1 MTCFR
6 EGAERNKALGIWGA
20 VGGSGAAVGVLMGGV
35 LTKYLGWE
43 WIFFVNV
50 PVGLGVLALT
60 LSLVNESRISA
71 AKRRYDLAGA
81 LSVTAGL
88 ALLVYTISKA
98 PDVGWGSAR
107 TIGLL
112 ILSTA
117 LLVLFI
123 VIEMRVE
130 QPLMPLRI
138 FNVRTVA
145 GANIV
150 GLILGAIVFANFF
163 LLTLYVQQVLGYS
176 ALKAGL
182 TFLTTAGTAVIS
194 AGVAQA
200 LVTRVGVKPILA
212 IGLALMTVG
221 MLWYTQISV
230 GGSYVDDLLVGY
242 LAVGVGIA
250 FSFVPVTIAALA
262 GVAEHEAGLGS
273 GLINTS
279 QQIGGAIGVAVAST
293 IATSHFTTLRTEGT
307 APPEALT
314 SGFAWAFWFLA
325 ALGVASVVATFVFVN
340 DREIASSAATEP
352 EFYSPSG

>member
-1 MTCFR
+1 
-6 EGAERNKALGIWGA
+6 
-20 VGGSGAAVGVLMGGV
+20 
-35 LTKYLGWE
+35 
-43 WIFFVNV
+43 
-50 PVGLGVLALT
+50 VLALT
-60 LSLVNESRISA
+60 VALVTESRIETVR
-71 AKRRYDLAGA
+71 RRYDLAGA
-81 LSVTAGL
+81 LSVTSGL
-88 ALLVYTISKA
+88 ALLVYTISNA

-112 ILSTA
+112 ILASA

-150 GLILGAIVFANFF
+150 GLILGAVVFANFF

-182 TFLTTAGTAVIS
+182 TFLTTAGTAVVS

-200 LVTRVGVKPILA
+200 LVTRIGVKPILA

-279 QQIGGAIGVAVAST
+279 QQIGGAIGVAIAST
-293 IATSHFTTLRTEGT
+293 IATSHFTTLVKEGT
-307 APPEALT
+307 SQPAALT
-314 SGFAWAFWFLA
+314 SGFQWAFWFLA
-325 ALGVASVVATFVFVN
+325 VLGVVSIVATFVFVN
-340 DREIASSAATEP
+340 DREIASSAAAEP
-352 EFYSPSG
+352 EFYTSSG

>member
-1 MTCFR
+1 
-6 EGAERNKALGIWGA
+6 
-20 VGGSGAAVGVLMGGV
+20 
-35 LTKYLGWE
+35 
-43 WIFFVNV
+43 
-50 PVGLGVLALT
+50 
-60 LSLVNESRISA
+60 
-71 AKRRYDLAGA
+71 
-81 LSVTAGL
+81 
-88 ALLVYTISKA
+88 
-98 PDVGWGSAR
+98 VGWGSAR

-112 ILSTA
+112 ILASA

-150 GLILGAIVFANFF
+150 GLILGAVVFANFF

-182 TFLTTAGTAVIS
+182 TFLTTAGTAVVS

-200 LVTRVGVKPILA
+200 LVTRIGVKPILA

-279 QQIGGAIGVAVAST
+279 QQIGGAIGVAIAST
-293 IATSHFTTLRTEGT
+293 IATSHFTTLVKEGT
-307 APPEALT
+307 SQPAALT
-314 SGFAWAFWFLA
+314 SGFQWAFWFLA
-325 ALGVASVVATFVFVN
+325 VLGVVSIVATFVFVN
-340 DREIASSAATEP
+340 DREIASSAAAEP
-352 EFYSPSG
+352 EFYTSSG

>member
-1 MTCFR
+1 
-6 EGAERNKALGIWGA
+6 
-20 VGGSGAAVGVLMGGV
+20 
-35 LTKYLGWE
+35 
-43 WIFFVNV
+43 
-50 PVGLGVLALT
+50 
-60 LSLVNESRISA
+60 VNESRIEVA
-71 AKRRYDLAGA
+71 RRRYDLGGA
-81 LSVTAGL
+81 LSVTSGL

-112 ILSTA
+112 ILAVA
-117 LLVLFI
+117 LLILFV

-130 QPLMPLRI
+130 QPLMPLRL

-212 IGLALMTVG
+212 IGLVLMSVG

-230 GGSYVDDLLVGY
+230 GGSYLSDLLVGY

-262 GVAEHEAGLGS
+262 GVADHEAGLGS

-279 QQIGGAIGVAVAST
+279 QQIGGAIGVAIAST
-293 IATSHFTTLRTEGT
+293 IATSHFTTLVQEGT
-307 APPEALT
+307 SPPAALT
-314 SGFAWAFWFLA
+314 SGFQWAFWFLVV
-325 ALGVASVVATFVFVN
+325 LGIVSVIATFVFVN
-340 DREIASSAATEP
+340 DREIATSAATEP
-352 EFYSPSG
+352 EFYSSSG